1 VYIALGARGNI
12 LINVILHTKAS
23 LISAFAERVCR
34 AGRIKNAQAM
44 SDSIAVS
51 VAEVADVK
59 ERATKEVMQRVMQ
72 EAHGRTS
79 YDIQMSVGRLMPY
92 DGMDSNAV
100 SEVLRQR
107 WSGGNYSSRIWGGA
121 GNLAA
126 SLRGAML
133 ENLMMGRTSDET
145 YREMYKLS
153 QSDEL
158 ATNRLIRTESAYAA
172 NQAIAQAY
180 EDAGF
185 ERYVF
190 VSALEARTCAKC
202 GAMDGE
208 SFSLSEKKVGKNYPP
223 VHPWCRCTTK
233 PDDDD
238 LKALEKDSSRWARD
252 PETGEFVKVRGD
264 MTYREWK
271 AEQGKGLYRRAGNS
285 DIYAEL
291 PERMSKKHIREVA
304 KEYGISLKGIRIVL
318 DFDPEKLRDTFA
330 KTGRADGQ
338 DIKRIDFFPKAFVSK
353 EELTRTIVHE
363 KMHIEQFRQYTVE
376 YVQNNLSLFESEAY
390 AAENA
395 FIKKLKEEGRI

>member
-1 VYIALGARGNI
+1 
-12 LINVILHTKAS
+12 
-23 LISAFAERVCR
+23 
-34 AGRIKNAQAM
+34 M